1 MISEYEKKYSEEFTK
16 WLGNGKKSGSYQHVL
31 LKSFLYLPERIDGQK
46 RQWGQQW
53 IHGNG
58 DKIEV
63 DFNFLAVPFTK
74 FYWEMY
80 YKYRLRQSQT
90 KNGSGDYEDINIRET
105 LEKDNL
111 KKMNLEEKPPTMKQ
125 LAGQKYF
132 ELRKKVIEK
141 SMKKEVFHAKGVQGF
156 WEKNTNRKNKFVFDK
171 KFIDY
176 LEENRKIWFDA
187 INYELVLYLQK
198 INRGRPLAHTVLLKF
213 KRGNLPAHELREWKE
228 LYVKPG
234 QFECFYCGCEFK
246 VQKKMPARDHVIPFA
261 FVGTDELYNS
271 VPACTKCNG
280 EKSDALPDE
289 DRFEKVIKRNKT
301 IKNKENYT
309 EEEFRQSYCDC
320 ERKYHIGDKFRFQK
334 RDCP

>member
-16 WLGNGKKSGSYQHVL
+16 WLGNGKRSSSYQHVL

-53 IHGNG
+53 IHENG

-90 KNGSGDYEDINIRET
+90 KNQFGNEDVNIRESF
-105 LEKDNL
+105 LEVEIQIY
-111 KKMNLEEKPPTMKQ
+111 EEKPPTMKQ
-125 LAGQKYF
+125 LASNRYSP
-132 ELRKKVIEK
+132 LRKSVIDN
-141 SMKKEVFHAKGVQGF
+141 SMKKQVIPNLNKQKII
-156 WEKNTNRKNKFVFDK
+156 WEKWLKGKNKFVIDK
-171 KFIDY
+171 KLIDY
-176 LEENRKIWFDA
+176 IEENRKILLDA
-187 INYELVLYLQK
+187 INYELILFLQK
-198 INRGRPLAHTVLLKF
+198 INRGRPLAHTVLLEF
-213 KRGNLPAHELREWKE
+213 KRGELPANELREWE
-228 LYVKPG
+228 ERYVKPG
-234 QFECFYCGCEFK
+234 KFECFYCKCEFK

-280 EKSDALPDE
+280 EKSDALPDK
-289 DRFEKVIKRNKT
+289 DRFEKVIERNRT

-309 EEEFRQSYCDC
+309 EEEFRQSYYDC
-320 ERKYHIGDKFRFQK
+320 EKKYHIGDKFTFQK

>member
-16 WLGNGKKSGSYQHVL
+16 WLGNKQKSSSYQHVL
-31 LKSFLYLPERIDGQK
+31 LKSFLYLPERIDGKK

-53 IHGNG
+53 IHESGN
-58 DKIEV
+58 KIEV
-63 DFNFLAVPFTK
+63 DLDFLAVPFTK

-80 YKYRLRQSQT
+80 YKYRLNQSIHG
-90 KNGSGDYEDINIRET
+90 KGDGAVNIKY
-105 LEKDNL
+105 LL
-111 KKMNLEEKPPTMKQ
+111 PVEEKPPTMKQ
-125 LAGQKYF
+125 LAGEKYF
-132 ELRKKVIEK
+132 ELRKKVIKE
-141 SMKKEVFHAKGVQGF
+141 SMKKEVFRAKGAQGF
-156 WEKNTNRKNKFVFDK
+156 LKKKLNEKNKFVFDK

-176 LEENRKIWFDA
+176 LEENRKILLDA
-187 INYELVLYLQK
+187 INYQLILFLQK
-198 INRGRPLAHTVLLKF
+198 TNRGRPLAHTVLLEF
-213 KRGNLPAHELREWKE
+213 KRGELPANELREWEE

-234 QFECFYCGCEFK
+234 KFECFYCKCEFK

-280 EKSDALPDE
+280 EKSDALPDYDSVFKE
-289 DRFEKVIKRNKT
+289 VIKRNEG

-309 EEEFRQSYCDC
+309 EKEFLQSYYDC
-320 ERKYHIGDKFRFQK
+320 EKKYHIGDKFTFQK